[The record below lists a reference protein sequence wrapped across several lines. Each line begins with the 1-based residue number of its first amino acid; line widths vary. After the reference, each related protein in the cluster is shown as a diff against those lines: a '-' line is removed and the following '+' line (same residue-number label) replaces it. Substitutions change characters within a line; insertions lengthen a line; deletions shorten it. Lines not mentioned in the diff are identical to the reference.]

1 MHRATR
7 AILDRQWAELQRI
20 QRWLAPAPLPPANS
34 VTFNESIGWPQHP
47 WTGRPTRLYPY
58 QFDIIDAPERFILVV
73 KSRKIGITETII
85 RRAAYLALS
94 RYAGYQVLFV
104 SQRKDHST
112 MTMSRLQALLRD
124 SPYEPLVD
132 KATSDYLRLQN
143 GCEIYS
149 LPSTAQ
155 SLRGFPRVKA
165 VYLDEAAHFVRLH
178 DETIYTALR
187 PSLINTQGDF
197 VIVSTPRGQ
206 RGFFYQL
213 SREDTFRK
221 FVLSYHVA
229 PGLIGPDR
237 IAEEKRALG
246 PFFAQEYEC
255 AFLSG
260 QNAAIPPD
268 LIEQSLDDY
277 ELDSE

>member
-1 MHRATR
+1 V
-7 AILDRQWAELQRI
+7 QLQRI
-20 QRWLAPAPLPPANS
+20 RRWLAPAPPAPPNS
-34 VTFNESIGWPQHP
+34 VLFNESIGWPKHP
-47 WTGRPTRLYPY
+47 WTGRPTPLYPY
-58 QFDIIDAPERFILVV
+58 QFEIIDAPERFLLVV
-73 KSRKIGITETII
+73 KARKIGITEAII

-104 SQRKDHST
+104 SQREDHSA
-112 MTMSRLQALLRD
+112 MMMRRLQSLFRD
-124 SPYEPLVD
+124 SPYERLVE
-132 KATSDYLRLQN
+132 KATAEYLRLQN

-165 VYLDEAAHFVRLH
+165 VYLDEAAHFVRLN
-178 DETIYTALR
+178 DETIYAALR

-213 SREDTFRK
+213 YRDDDTFRK
-221 FVLSYHVA
+221 FLLPYHVA
-229 PGLIGPDR
+229 PGLISPDR

-255 AFLSG
+255 AFLSA
-260 QNAAIPPD
+260 QNAAIPPE
-268 LIEQSLDDY
+268 LIAHSLDDY
-277 ELDSE
+277 ELDPE